1 MGMKSRYMNKL
12 GNSREIIDLMQ
23 SIFVS
28 ELLSPSRCLWIVSP
42 WISDIPLIDNRSNQ
56 FLTLEPNWAR
66 KKVVFSEVL
75 AHLLQRGTTIHIATK
90 PDAKN
95 RTFLQA
101 IQERSLGA
109 EKLEI
114 HLSAALHSKGI
125 LGDDFYLSGSMN
137 ITFNGIEFA
146 DESVQFHVDPEVVS
160 GKRIDFLNW
169 WGGER

>member
-1 MGMKSRYMNKL
+1 MNKL
-12 GNSREIIDLMQ
+12 GNSREIVDLMQ

-66 KKVVFSEVL
+66 RKVVFSEVL
-75 AHLLQRGTTIHIATK
+75 AHLLQRGTTIHIAAK
-90 PDAKN
+90 PDQKN
-95 RTFLQA
+95 RTFLEA
-101 IQERSLGA
+101 MRARGA
-109 EKLEI
+109 GLNKLEI

-137 ITFNGIEFA
+137 ITFNGIELA
-146 DESVQFHVDPEVVS
+146 DESVQFHMDPEVVS
-160 GKRIDFLNW
+160 SNRIDFLNW
-169 WGGER
+169 WGGEKQ